1 MRTRGVVV
9 IGASPP
15 ELRLG
20 RNLSK
25 MGEIRRSP
33 VTKQVQHLS
42 GHVSALRVEPNFAEF
57 LTLFSVLLFSCVFSW
72 FHMHLSY
79 LEVISAGA
87 DQGSRHP

>member
-20 RNLSK
+20 RDLSK
-25 MGEIRRSP
+25 MGEIKSP

-42 GHVSALRVEPNFAEF
+42 GNVSALKVEPNFAEF
-57 LTLFSVLLFSCVFSW
+57 LTYSLFSFLVVFFLGFSC
-72 FHMHLSY
+72 
-79 LEVISAGA
+79 I
-87 DQGSRHP
+87 

>member
-20 RNLSK
+20 RDLSK

-42 GHVSALRVEPNFAEF
+42 GNVSALKVEPNFAEF
-57 LTLFSVLLFSCVFSW
+57 LTYSLFSFLVVFFLGFSC
-72 FHMHLSY
+72 
-79 LEVISAGA
+79 I
-87 DQGSRHP
+87 